1 MKLMTTNCEYDSS
14 KGNRCQQPAA
24 EDSKFCQWHIPA
36 GKHWENDDEVKAA
49 LEQICRDG
57 QSLTGFFIQK
67 VNLHDIAL
75 NNADLENADFSRS
88 NLSYAHLYGANLNGA
103 NLFKADLTGAN
114 LRAANLIDCNFLGT
128 NLYKTKFDNAA
139 WDRNYVIINEKDAI
153 AAEETKDFEIAQQK
167 YKEAEEIYRNIKL
180 SLGDQGHGRDES
192 HFFYREMIV
201 HRKQMPRL
209 SFRRFFSKMMDL
221 TTGYGEKP
229 LNVIVTMIIDITVC
243 ALLYGIFGAQYGAI
257 TLRFTN
263 NAVPFAEALG
273 NLLYFSTVVFTTVGF
288 GDITPI
294 GVSKAI
300 MMAQGLSGQVLI
312 AFFIVALY
320 KKMMSR

>member
-1 MKLMTTNCEYDSS
+1 MTNNCENYSP
-14 KGNRCQQPAA
+14 KGNRCEQPAM
-24 EDSKFCQWHIPA
+24 EGSRLCKWHIP
-36 GKHWENDDEVKAA
+36 GGQPLENDDEVKDT
-49 LEQICRDG
+49 LEKMCRDG
-57 QSLTGFFIQK
+57 HSLAGFFIQN
-67 VNLHDIAL
+67 VNLNDIGL
-75 NNADLENADFSRS
+75 INADLENADFSRS
-88 NLSYAHLYGANLNGA
+88 NLSYAHLYRTNMKGV

-114 LRAANLIDCNFLGT
+114 LRAANLINCNFLGA
-128 NLYKTKFDNAA
+128 NLYKTKFDNAT
-139 WDRNYVIINEKDAI
+139 WDRNYVIINEKEAI
-153 AAEETKDFEIAQQK
+153 AAEKTNNYELAQQK

-180 SLGDQGHGRDES
+180 SLGDQGYNRDAS
-192 HFFYREMIV
+192 HFFHREMVV
-201 HRKQMPRL
+201 HRKQMPL
-209 SFRRFFSKMMDL
+209 FSFKRFFSKIMDL

-229 LNVIVTMIIDITVC
+229 LNVITTMMVDIIVC
-243 ALLYGIFGAQYGAI
+243 ATFYGIFGAQYGDL

-263 NAVPFAEALG
+263 NALPFAEVMG

-294 GVSKAI
+294 GASKAI